1 MLVESS
7 VYERFVKGDEKALE
21 LLYDQYFATLGV
33 YAGRFL
39 REENVC
45 VDIVHESFIKTWEK
59 RKQFTSFQM
68 IISFLYACVRNAC
81 LNELRHLDIKNKVLL
96 QQASSL
102 DIEGEIIEH
111 EVKRIIW
118 TEIARLAG
126 DYKEIMAMS
135 LEGYFTIA
143 ISWFD
148 SINMRSVP
156 GKISFALSVIK
167 PVSVQTAA
175 LLPSEK
181 LNL

>member
-1 MLVESS
+1 MIDFMEREV

-96 QQASSL
+96 H
-102 DIEGEIIEH
+102 EH
-111 EVKRIIW
+111 ATYHQPCEP
-118 TEIARLAG
+118 A
-126 DYKEIMAMS
+126 
-135 LEGYFTIA
+135 
-143 ISWFD
+143 
-148 SINMRSVP
+148 
-156 GKISFALSVIK
+156 
-167 PVSVQTAA
+167 
-175 LLPSEK
+175 
-181 LNL
+181 